1 MNVKPINWLDR
12 LLLKYRFYQSD
23 LSLGDRGELVA
34 ERFLIRQGMK
44 IIDRSMMNDFGEID
58 LIAADKRTIVFVEV
72 KTRKSDL
79 AGNPAEAV
87 DERKQAKITSAAL
100 AYLKKHDLLEHESR
114 FDVVSIIWPHSD
126 ELPEVEYFANAFD
139 ALGSNRMFG

>member
-1 MNVKPINWLDR
+1 MKIKPINWLDR
-12 LLLKYRFYQSD
+12 ILLKYKFYQTN

-44 IIDRSMMNDFGEID
+44 IIEHSMENDFGEID

-72 KTRKSDL
+72 KTRRSDL
-79 AGNPAEAV
+79 AGIPAEAV

-114 FDVVSIIWPHSD
+114 FDVISIIWSDSD
-126 ELPEVEYFANAFD
+126 ELPEIDYFANAFD
-139 ALGSNRMFG
+139 AVGSARMFG